1 MKTTLFTDR
10 NTLITRSALGGS
22 VDPDRIMPHMYTA
35 QLKHVRP
42 LLGTVLYKK
51 LQDDIESG
59 SVANQY
65 KILLED
71 YVTDL
76 LIHYTLV
83 EYLPFSL
90 YHMGQGGTLSFQVEN
105 TLVPNKKD
113 IDFILQ
119 KSLQT
124 AQFFSERLVDYLIAN
139 STEYPEYL
147 DTTGKSD
154 MIYPDKGN
162 QYGMGWVL

>member
-1 MKTTLFTDR
+1 MKTTLFCSR
-10 NTLITRSALGGS
+10 NDLITRSVLSGNI
-22 VDPDRIMPHMYTA
+22 DPDRIMPHLFTA
-35 QLKHVRP
+35 QLKHIQP

-51 LQDDIESG
+51 LQDDIEAG
-59 SVANQY
+59 SITGVY
-65 KILLED
+65 KTLLED
-71 YVTDL
+71 YVVDT